1 MPKETM
7 VAHTYQAAS
16 RQLLA
21 QGREELAGGD
31 IRQAS
36 ENGWCA
42 AAQMVK
48 AIAEQRG
55 WQHRNHAALFDA
67 ISFLVSETRDH
78 EIRRLF
84 HVANGLHTTFTRTG
98 TTPRTSAAPWTTWSG
113 FWTGWNR
120 WCWQSKVPPR

>member
-1 MPKETM
+1 M

-36 ENGWCA
+36 EKGWGA

-84 HVANGLHTTFTRTG
+84 HVANALHINFYENWDNAANVSSALDDVERFIDKMEPPFRSTG
-98 TTPRTSAAPWTTWSG
+98 ARGQSG
-113 FWTGWNR
+113 
-120 WCWQSKVPPR
+120 Q

>member
-1 MPKETM
+1 M
-7 VAHTYQAAS
+7 VAQTYQAAS

-21 QGREELAGGD
+21 QGREELAD
-31 IRQAS
+31 DDVRQAS
-36 ENGWCA
+36 EKGWGA

-55 WQHRNHAALFDA
+55 WEHRNHAALLDA

-84 HVANGLHTTFTRTG
+84 HVANALHVNFYENWDNAAHVASDLDDIERFLDKLGPLLSTT
-98 TTPRTSAAPWTTWSG
+98 
-113 FWTGWNR
+113 
-120 WCWQSKVPPR
+120 

>member
-1 MPKETM
+1 MRLKETM
-7 VAHTYQAAS
+7 VAHIYQAAS

-31 IRQAS
+31 VRQAS
-36 ENGWCA
+36 EKGWGA

-55 WQHRNHAALFDA
+55 WQRRNHAALFDA
-67 ISFLVSETRDH
+67 ISFLVSETRDR

-84 HVANGLHTTFTRTG
+84 HVANALHINFYENWDNAANVS
-98 TTPRTSAAPWTTWSG
+98 SALDDMERFLDKLEPLVST
-113 FWTGWNR
+113 
-120 WCWQSKVPPR
+120 